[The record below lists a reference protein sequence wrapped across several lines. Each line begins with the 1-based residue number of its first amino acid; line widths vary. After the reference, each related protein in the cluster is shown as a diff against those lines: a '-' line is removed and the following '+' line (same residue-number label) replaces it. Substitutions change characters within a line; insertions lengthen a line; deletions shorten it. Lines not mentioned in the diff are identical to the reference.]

1 MKILSPLGVKGLSTW
16 SRRNSFTHGLQ
27 ASFIVLLLFRGIP
40 KKYRRNGGSPHTECT
55 PSSKVSAE
63 KGGVR
68 A

>member
-1 MKILSPLGVKGLSTW
+1 MKISPLGVNGLSTW
-16 SRRNSFTHGLQ
+16 SRRNSFTYGLP

-40 KKYRRNGGSPHTECT
+40 KKYRRNGRSTHTECT
-55 PSSKVSAE
+55 PSSKVSSI